1 MAPMREN
8 QTATRRQRRRPPPL
22 SDAGVVA
29 SSKGR
34 SQLSSTAKQKIRRP
48 DEIDNLDEMMLQ
60 FPSSSP
66 MRFLPISSPS
76 AEEHGYQI
84 NVSKDGSMITA
95 VPIVEPHKR
104 RNGFQRLKPTQ
115 QPSSILLEP
124 RRSPIMFG
132 QSARSSPVEEVSGQG
147 LLDARN
153 KQRTK
158 MKRFVSRPI
167 ISSPKKGST
176 PKLTTISSSS
186 NSSDSRSKR
195 FLAFTRKNN
204 SDSKKKLAIHP
215 IPQPSNDVH
224 IAAAIAAAA
233 AATAAPRRKSKVT
246 WDIPTPSTN
255 NRQQP
260 MSGMDDAES
269 VSSFPYLSPTHKF
282 DDDITSSGI
291 RFSPFLHDN
300 EKEIDQRMSEIQY
313 ERDELAKEMHKRDL
327 IRGTII
333 NAINTNLLK
342 KREKIKLLDE
352 ELKQIKQMQQKQ
364 QQQSRMT
371 TSQQRKY
378 NDPDPIITADSDS
391 VAERAA
397 EEAKT
402 DAKMTTKGT
411 IGLDPPARR
420 SPPYSPNEI
429 PLQYQYQQLWEEHQA
444 LLKQTQKRGGE
455 NGKIVHFDVPSYESD
470 SIEHRYERHHMDSR
484 ATSSRGVMFSSME
497 EQEEQQFNVDEY
509 LSDLGSL
516 VSSDHNG
523 MHYDPDI
530 YSVAAVVIQTAIR
543 RFLAEIAVE
552 ERQYAVQVIQS
563 AICTWWTRMMWDRES
578 HDAPSQAFYTLYD
591 EREPISHNNKKNNN
605 VDKHNNNN
613 NNRNYIDNNDESLQR
628 SNPIIFEDDSY
639 QDFRD
644 FAATEIQRCYRGWWE
659 REGLEIDHFAALTI
673 QRNFRGWW
681 AREVLD
687 VNRYCATEIQRIVR
701 GHLTKMSF
709 IFDTYCIIVAQSVI
723 RRFLSFHTSA
733 VRLASILYIQ
743 ALFRGYRV
751 RAELRNYVQTGQE
764 VASTIIQAQ
773 WRSYDAQMTYINT
786 LADILIVQSIARR
799 WFTIMK
805 IGRKSTR
812 EKVRHDKRSETKNA
826 GNKPK
831 TLISSL
837 RLSVKYTAAA
847 TKPPTTNM
855 YSNEDNHPT
864 WKQHRLKIMKQ
875 NPGDD
880 VSVNASSSSKLVKS
894 FSSSP
899 PDTHAGWK
907 RHRLDIINQ
916 SPQLN
921 KQSHHSD
928 DVSFDDFVEDIVGG
942 GQVWYDG
949 NKTETSD
956 MLKNWKSK
964 GRRSSE
970 TSSTK

>member
-1 MAPMREN
+1 
-8 QTATRRQRRRPPPL
+8 
-22 SDAGVVA
+22 
-29 SSKGR
+29 
-34 SQLSSTAKQKIRRP
+34 
-48 DEIDNLDEMMLQ
+48 
-60 FPSSSP
+60 

-104 RNGFQRLKPTQ
+104 LDRRLKPQQ

-132 QSARSSPVEEVSGQG
+132 QSARSSPAEEVSGQG

-176 PKLTTISSSS
+176 PKLTTTSSSS
-186 NSSDSRSKR
+186 NSNSDSRSKR
-195 FLAFTRKNN
+195 FLAFARKNN
-204 SDSKKKLAIHP
+204 GDKLAIHP
-215 IPQPSNDVH
+215 IPQPSPEINPNDVH
-224 IAAAIAAAA
+224 IASAIAA

-246 WDIPTPSTN
+246 WDLPTPSTN

-282 DDDITSSGI
+282 DDDVTSSGI
-291 RFSPFLHDN
+291 RFSPFLDDD
-300 EKEIDQRMSEIQY
+300 EMEIDQRMSEIQY
-313 ERDELAKEMHKRDL
+313 ERDELAKEMYKRDL

-333 NAINTNLLK
+333 NAIDMNLEK
-342 KREKIKLLDE
+342 NREKIKLLDE
-352 ELKQIKQMQQKQ
+352 ELKQIQQKQ
-364 QQQSRMT
+364 QQQFKMT
-371 TSQQRKY
+371 TSRRGEY

-391 VAERAA
+391 VADQYNKERAA
-397 EEAKT
+397 EEEAKA
-402 DAKMTTKGT
+402 DANTMTTKGT
-411 IGLDPPARR
+411 VGLDPPARR
-420 SPPYSPNEI
+420 SPPYSPNEN

-444 LLKQTQKRGGE
+444 LLKQTQKRGGGE
-455 NGKIVHFDVPSYESD
+455 NGKIVHFDVPSYD
-470 SIEHRYERHHMDSR
+470 SVSTEHRYERHHMDSR
-484 ATSSRGVMFSSME
+484 GVMFSPME
-497 EQEEQQFNVDEY
+497 DGEEEQFNVDEY
-509 LSDLGSL
+509 SSDLGSL
-516 VSSDHNG
+516 VSSDHNV
-523 MHYDPDI
+523 MHDPDI
-530 YSVAAVVIQTAIR
+530 HSVAAVVIQTATR
-543 RFLAEIAVE
+543 RFLAEIAAE

-563 AICTWWTRMMWDRES
+563 AICTWWTRMMWDRDS

-591 EREPISHNNKKNNN
+591 EREPISYNKIRI
-605 VDKHNNNN
+605 N
-613 NNRNYIDNNDESLQR
+613 NNRNYIDNDDELHQR
-628 SNPIIFEDDSY
+628 SNCIMFEEVSY

-644 FAATEIQRCYRGWWE
+644 FAATEIQRCYRGWW
-659 REGLEIDHFAALTI
+659 
-673 QRNFRGWW
+673 

-687 VNRYCATEIQRIVR
+687 VDRYCATEIQRIVR

-799 WFTIMK
+799 WFTMRK
-805 IGRKSTR
+805 FRRVIGMKSTR
-812 EKVRHDKRSETKNA
+812 KNVRHDNRSETKNS
-826 GNKPK
+826 GHKPK

-837 RLSVKYTAAA
+837 RSSVKYTA
-847 TKPPTTNM
+847 TTIPTTNM
-855 YSNEDNHPT
+855 YSNEDNHAA

-880 VSVNASSSSKLVKS
+880 VSVNDLSSSKLVKS

-907 RHRLDIINQ
+907 HHRLNIIKQ
-916 SPQLN
+916 SPHLN
-921 KQSHHSD
+921 KQSHHPD

-956 MLKNWKSK
+956 MLQNWKSK